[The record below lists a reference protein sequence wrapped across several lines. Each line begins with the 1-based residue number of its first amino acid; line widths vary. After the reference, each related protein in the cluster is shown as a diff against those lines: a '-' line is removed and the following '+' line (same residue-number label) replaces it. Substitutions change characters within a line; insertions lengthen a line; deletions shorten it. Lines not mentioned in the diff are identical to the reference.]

1 MTSTPP
7 VVSSDEEV
15 FQWDDISYSVQFKG
29 QEKQIL
35 RAVSGA
41 VAGGELCAII
51 GPSGAGKTSLLNIL
65 AGRISSRG
73 AAKRV
78 GGTVKLNGESIGP
91 AALRQRIA
99 YVMQQDLILP
109 TQTVREALHFSAML
123 RLPTSVVESERR
135 KLVEEML
142 SDLGLLACADTYV
155 GDEMIRGISGG
166 EKKRLSIGIELVM
179 KPKLIFLDEPT
190 SGLDSFAAH
199 SVVNKMRSIA
209 EHGKCNVLC
218 TIHQPSS
225 EAFHAFHKAAAS
237 PRPGPVDAVTAHPP
251 APRRTRA
258 HPRPTRGTGAAATL
272 RAAALLRPDQDA
284 LDRALAPRPAVP
296 RRVQPRRPRRV
307 AHTDRARR
315 GAPIAPRQQRT
326 RRPRGRGR

>member
-7 VVSSDEEV
+7 LVSSDEEV

-73 AAKRV
+73 TAKRV
-78 GGTVKLNGESIGP
+78 GGTVKLNGELTGP

-225 EAFHAFHKAAAS
+225 EAFHAFHKAAAP

-251 APRRTRA
+251 APRRTRT

-296 RRVQPRRPRRV
+296 RWVQPRRPRRV